1 MVEKITL
8 PNGLRVV
15 HERLDYLRSCA
26 LGIWVESGSR
36 HEPAELNGI
45 SHFIE
50 HMLFKGTAKRSAAQL
65 AADFDAIGG
74 QSNAFT
80 TKEQTCYYC
89 RCLGEYL
96 PQAAE
101 LLCDMY
107 FNSVFDQEQLE
118 LERSVVLEEIGM
130 YKDTPDDLVN
140 EELFSAIYDGYKL
153 GRPILGVK
161 ETLDAMTGE
170 TLKAYHDRCY
180 TPQNTVVALCGS
192 YSDDD
197 LRALISML
205 EQMTPGTPPAIE
217 ACGYQQAFTLLEKDI
232 EQNHLMLAWPGMGVG
247 DERRF
252 DLQVLNSILGGGM
265 SSRLFQRVR
274 EQNGLCYTIY
284 SFSTAYYG
292 TGVFGVY
299 VALSRDT
306 ELRAVALIR
315 EVIAELLEKGVSEQ
329 EVKSAVTQLK
339 SGVLM
344 GLESTTSRMSTIARN
359 EFVYGRAVGED
370 EIIRGFEAVTPA
382 SVLEV
387 ARQVFDHAQLSF
399 SAVGKVRGAGEYKAA
414 LGLQ

>member
-15 HERLDYLRSCA
+15 HEHLEHLRSCA

-36 HEPAELNGI
+36 HEPAELCGI

-50 HMLFKGTAKRSAAQL
+50 HMLFKGTATRTAAQL

-96 PQAAE
+96 PKAAE

-107 FNSVFDQEQLE
+107 FNSSFDQEQLE
-118 LERSVVLEEIGM
+118 LERGVVLEEIGM

-153 GRPILGVK
+153 GRPILGFK
-161 ETLDAMTGE
+161 ETLDKMTGAD
-170 TLKAYHDRCY
+170 LKAYHDRCY
-180 TPQNTVVALCGS
+180 TPANTVVSLCGS
-192 YSDDD
+192 YSDED
-197 LRALISML
+197 LRALCETLS
-205 EQMTPGTPPAIE
+205 QMKPGTPPALE
-217 ACGYQQAFTLLEKDI
+217 DSRYQKSFTLLEKDI

-247 DERRF
+247 DDRRY
-252 DLQVLNSILGGGM
+252 DLQVLNNILGGGM

-284 SFSTAYYG
+284 SFTTAYYG

-299 VALSRDT
+299 VALNRET
-306 ELRAVALIR
+306 ELKAIGLIR
-315 EVIAELLEKGVSEQ
+315 QVIAELLEKGVTGQ
-329 EVKSAVTQLK
+329 EVQSAVTQLK
-339 SGVLM
+339 SGILM

-359 EFVYGRAVGED
+359 EFVYGRAVDED
-370 EIIRGFEAVTPA
+370 EIARGFDAVTPE
-382 SVLEV
+382 SVLRV
-387 ARQVFDHAQLSF
+387 AKDVFDHTQLSF
-399 SAVGKVRGAGEYKAA
+399 AAVGKVRGEDEYKQA
-414 LGLQ
+414 LDL